1 MIRHMLNHN
10 GARWLPS
17 ETRPRR
23 AASIQMGRLP
33 VRLPVSVRSGAGFL
47 PTICRWR

>member
-23 AASIQMGRLP
+23 AQHL
-33 VRLPVSVRSGAGFL
+33 VYNDAG
-47 PTICRWR
+47 IV